1 MRDLVGLVVKVLVV
15 GALVIGAVAGIVLL
29 KRNAD
34 EHRASRP
41 SIERVSDPR
50 TGLSWDMY
58 GTPTLEETTSDL
70 VLDAAAGVEIPVRI
84 YTVDHGDWVERVQIF
99 EVPPGEID
107 FTQAALS
114 TFDADID
121 GELGDIEFIAVAGF
135 DGATGSAEG
144 TVVQKGERREV
155 ESQVFASQIRAAMVT
170 GGVARRP
177 GTDSADLT
185 ADTQALW
192 ESVRQA

>member
-34 EHRASRP
+34 DHRASRG

-50 TGLSWDMY
+50 TGVSWDMY

-70 VLDAAAGVEIPVRI
+70 ILDAAAGVEIPVRI
-84 YTVDHGDWVERVQIF
+84 YTVDHGDWVERVQVF

-114 TFDADID
+114 TFDANID
-121 GELGDIEFIAVAGF
+121 GELRDIEFITVAGF
-135 DGATGSAEG
+135 DGATGSTDG

-155 ESQVFASQIRAAMVT
+155 DSQVFASQIRATMVT

-177 GTDSADLT
+177 GTDSVDVAEDAQT
-185 ADTQALW
+185 LW
-192 ESVRQA
+192 ESVEQA